1 MPNIS
6 QFFKGDTRKKNRK
19 IFVGPSSNVTWT
31 APPSTT
37 EVDVHVWG
45 GGGDG
50 HTSSAAKNAGGG
62 GGYVGNTF
70 AVVGGSTVVISCG
83 APGGTSTA
91 VVTNPNGPSTL
102 TATGGYPGYSPTPA
116 PNYGV
121 GGSGSHSLHP
131 AEPTAYVFTANG
143 GNSRVTSLKSTPQ
156 CTNSAGGGGA
166 GFIYGPGGDSGSVPT
181 NVPDNGQHPT
191 APGNQGQG
199 GGGFRGDGGWA
210 GRGQPSFPYKEV
222 GGAGGGFMP
231 ADGNGARPEPGAG
244 NGVNFGGAGIDGRY
258 MVYSQL
264 GQSDSGGSDW
274 FYLEDINGM
283 GGSSGQHMLSVT
295 SSPTGIQY
303 RSEMFANK
311 GLAGGG
317 GAGAQPQMSFGGPGN
332 GGPGKGGD
340 GGIFGGGGGG
350 TGNGTDY
357 RAGNGGLAGGGGG
370 GRGTDHPQPT
380 IAGLGGAGCVILYW

>member
-1 MPNIS
+1 
-6 QFFKGDTRKKNRK
+6 
-19 IFVGPSSNVTWT
+19 
-31 APPSTT
+31 
-37 EVDVHVWG
+37 
-45 GGGDG
+45 
-50 HTSSAAKNAGGG
+50 
-62 GGYVGNTF
+62 
-70 AVVGGSTVVISCG
+70 
-83 APGGTSTA
+83 
-91 VVTNPNGPSTL
+91 
-102 TATGGYPGYSPTPA
+102 
-116 PNYGV
+116 
-121 GGSGSHSLHP
+121 
-131 AEPTAYVFTANG
+131 
-143 GNSRVTSLKSTPQ
+143 
-156 CTNSAGGGGA
+156 
-166 GFIYGPGGDSGSVPT
+166 
-181 NVPDNGQHPT
+181 
-191 APGNQGQG
+191 
-199 GGGFRGDGGWA
+199 
-210 GRGQPSFPYKEV
+210 
-222 GGAGGGFMP
+222 
-231 ADGNGARPEPGAG
+231 
-244 NGVNFGGAGIDGRY
+244 

-264 GQSDSGGSDW
+264 GQSESGSSDW